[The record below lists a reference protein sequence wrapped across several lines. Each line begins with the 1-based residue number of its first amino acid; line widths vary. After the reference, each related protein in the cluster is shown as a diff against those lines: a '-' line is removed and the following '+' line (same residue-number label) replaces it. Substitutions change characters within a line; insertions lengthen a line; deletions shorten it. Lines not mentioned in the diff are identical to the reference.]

1 MKRLYLP
8 LKIIFLILI
17 YIAVALPAKSK
28 VLELSET
35 KDTYKLG
42 KYLHIL
48 EDKKGELTF
57 DDILKKNHAQKY
69 ITVNKDAPNM
79 GFTFS
84 TFWIKFTLSNQSQKN
99 LYLFP
104 RTESSL
110 FRQLA
115 PVPAVFVQST
125 SISSHCSPTALFIC
139 RPSLTLLL
147 EIGH

>member
-1 MKRLYLP
+1 MKRLYLQ

-99 LYLFP
+99 FLYYFVYGFP
-104 RTESSL
+104 GLDSITLYQKLGGVWKKEVSGDH
-110 FRQLA
+110 
-115 PVPAVFVQST
+115 VPA
-125 SISSHCSPTALFIC
+125 
-139 RPSLTLLL
+139 
-147 EIGH
+147 